1 MFYEEI
7 KITGIDK
14 DRIEKD
20 EDFPGAFFSPIKSA
34 YKFPFKL
41 SQYPDSHWVDL
52 LNQYSTIN
60 VQFNM
65 NRKPYVYNDCL
76 FVLIDASEDLQKI
89 TDEIKK
95 VIKEVNRLFKSSCT
109 RYAVEQEKKNLYPQP
124 DEVLDRLKINADKI
138 KI

>member
-7 KITGIDK
+7 KIIGIEK

-20 EDFPGAFFSPIKSA
+20 EDFPGAFYSSIKTA

-65 NRKPYVYNDCL
+65 KRKPYVFNDCL
-76 FVLIDASEDLQKI
+76 FVQIDAGEDLQKM
-89 TDEIKK
+89 TDDVKK
-95 VIKEVNRLFKSSCT
+95 VIIEVNRLFKSSCT
-109 RYAVEQEKKNLYPQP
+109 RYAVEQERKNLYPQK
-124 DEVLDRLKINADKI
+124 DEVLERLKDKSDNV
-138 KI
+138 KF